1 MLTATVSVAPGPTTV
16 AASADCSSRKKATLT
31 STGRVEVLWT
41 ATDAVTVAPSASPGA
56 AHVITLESRGS
67 SASSTG
73 PVTVNV
79 TSSHRPVL
87 RSRTGC
93 QKSQPALTWFTTLR
107 PISLGPLADLTTRA
121 RRFKGLLPAAG

>member
-1 MLTATVSVAPGPTTV
+1 MCTATASVAPGPTAV
-16 AASADCSSRKKATLT
+16 DASAECSSRKNATLA
-31 STGRVEVLWT
+31 STGRVDVLWT
-41 ATDAVTVAPSASPGA
+41 ATDAVTVAVSASPGD

-67 SASSTG
+67 SASITG
-73 PVTVNV
+73 PVTVNA

-107 PISLGPLADLTTRA
+107 PISFGPLTWQ
-121 RRFKGLLPAAG
+121 